1 MKKARMHGERAWE
14 CQPAGMLILIFLFFA
29 PLALTAQSPVV
40 YNFAADH
47 YRITS
52 EVSQDHAARMGKNLD
67 ALFELYNS
75 YFRFDPVKLPAKLN
89 VRIMGSK
96 QRYDEYMHRFVSRSR
111 DDFTYLH
118 YSDPTKCE
126 LVGYAEDK
134 ISFRLALNH
143 QAFIQFLRA
152 FIPNPPLWMREGF
165 AVFFENTVFDEET
178 GKIQYQENL
187 AWLDTLKD
195 LASNKKG
202 ELLPIQDIMKIDAD
216 GVRSNLETFY
226 PQAWGIVSFLANT
239 TDINYSRLLWDSI
252 TTLQPSATLEQNE
265 STVYDRVF
273 KWYNERT
280 LTGDFIKYIESRKSF
295 RSLVED
301 GIDLYSRNSLE
312 DAEKT
317 FREAIK
323 LDGNNFVPYYYLGLI
338 SYARKDYAAADK
350 EYSIALEK
358 GAQPALIYYAMGIN
372 ALADNRLDDAL
383 NCLKQAGDAD
393 PAYRQKAEDL
403 SKRIRR

>member
-1 MKKARMHGERAWE
+1 
-14 CQPAGMLILIFLFFA
+14 
-29 PLALTAQSPVV
+29 
-40 YNFAADH
+40 
-47 YRITS
+47 
-52 EVSQDHAARMGKNLD
+52 MGRNLD

-75 YFRFDPVKLPAKLN
+75 YFRFDPAKLPAKLN
-89 VRIMGSK
+89 VRIMANK

-118 YSDPTKCE
+118 YSDPAKCE

-134 ISFRLALNH
+134 TSFRLALNH

-165 AVFFENTVFDEET
+165 AVFFENTVFDEAT
-178 GKIQYQENL
+178 GKIQYLENL
-187 AWLDTLKD
+187 AWLDTLK
-195 LASNKKG
+195 AMVSNKDGK
-202 ELLPIQDIMKIDAD
+202 LLPIQDIMKIDAE
-216 GVRSNLETFY
+216 GVRNNLETFY
-226 PQAWGIVSFLANT
+226 PQAWGIVSFLTNT

-252 TTLQPSATLEQNE
+252 ITLQPSATLEQNE
-265 STVYDRVF
+265 SAVYERVF
-273 KWYNERT
+273 KWYNDRA

-295 RSLVED
+295 RSLVQD
-301 GIDLYSRNSLE
+301 GIDLYSHNSLE

-317 FREAIK
+317 LREAIK
-323 LDGNNFVPYYYLGLI
+323 LDENNFVPYYYLGLI

-350 EYSIALEK
+350 EYSVALEK

-372 ALADNRLDDAL
+372 ALADNRPDDAL
-383 NCLKQAGDAD
+383 DCLKKAGDAD
-393 PAYRQKAEDL
+393 PAYKQKAEEL